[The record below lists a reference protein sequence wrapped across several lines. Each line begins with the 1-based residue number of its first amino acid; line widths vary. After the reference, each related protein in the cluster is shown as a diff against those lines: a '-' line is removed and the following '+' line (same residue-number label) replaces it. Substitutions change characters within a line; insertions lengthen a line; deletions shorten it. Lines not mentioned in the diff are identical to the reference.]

1 MKSHKQAHNCR
12 CDICKKGADAVL
24 SAQMESIDR
33 YGWFVH
39 YVYDDKMCPY
49 KVNVHT
55 HHVEESFGHKD
66 IQICINLKPELI
78 HMLLVNVINNIKAGV
93 KYEPGKKYEKIVDNF
108 KLEFI
113 EVTESGRKVLR
124 LLIPDEKGNYDGL
137 YAEQLTK
144 LNNADVHPILLN

>member
-1 MKSHKQAHNCR
+1 
-12 CDICKKGADAVL
+12 
-24 SAQMESIDR
+24 
-33 YGWFVH
+33 
-39 YVYDDKMCPY
+39 
-49 KVNVHT
+49 
-55 HHVEESFGHKD
+55 
-66 IQICINLKPELI
+66 
-78 HMLLVNVINNIKAGV
+78 
-93 KYEPGKKYEKIVDNF
+93 VDNF